1 MEQSSLN
8 TSEKLLKEMV
18 SKVVES
24 RLKIR
29 KVDDQS
35 LVAATG

>member
-35 LVAATG
+35 LVAVTG